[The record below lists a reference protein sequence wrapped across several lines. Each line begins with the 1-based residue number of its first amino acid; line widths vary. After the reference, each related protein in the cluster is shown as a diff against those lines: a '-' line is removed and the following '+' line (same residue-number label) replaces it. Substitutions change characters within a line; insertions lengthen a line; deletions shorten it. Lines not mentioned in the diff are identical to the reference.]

1 MNRIE
6 SIIHDL
12 FTFFSVDYIFQYG
25 NVIEKLICGH
35 ILICTEFLWKV
46 ADQSLQL
53 FAFVFICYFIA
64 IAFSWLSKIFAVLQ
78 WDEVQDN
85 LIVSWFYYRISDFRF
100 SELMVTFA
108 IFLSYILKVNVFEKG
123 YKVIYKYITVVYGI
137 IACLYIIFVYQD
149 GNDLLDVGAFL
160 LVFIYMVMI
169 YGPFLRRAIE
179 SYRAVEEKS
188 YKQGFLSLAIMSVS
202 FMLIFLSFALDRV
215 FIFLGS
221 PGFTVFYFLGWTFAI
236 IGIFGA
242 YYGYIRP
249 KAGE

>member
-1 MNRIE
+1 MVDLNFVGMIFE
-6 SIIHDL
+6 S
-12 FTFFSVDYIFQYG
+12 F
-25 NVIEKLICGH
+25 
-35 ILICTEFLWKV
+35 ILI
-46 ADQSLQL
+46 
-53 FAFVFICYFIA
+53 FAVILLVLILRKYFIKRHRLTLLLFIIFLCYTIA
-64 IAFSWLSKIFAVLQ
+64 IVFSWLSKIFAVLQ

-85 LIVSWFYYRISDFRF
+85 PVVSWFYYRISDFRF
-100 SELMVTFA
+100 SELLVTVA

-123 YKVIYKYITVVYGI
+123 YKTIYKYITIVYGV
-137 IACLYIIFVYQD
+137 IACLYIVIIYENE
-149 GNDLLDVGAFL
+149 NDLLDVGAFL

-169 YGPFLRRAIE
+169 YGPFLRRSIG
-179 SYRAVEEKS
+179 SYRAVAEKS

-202 FMLIFLSFALDRV
+202 FMLIFLGFAVDRV
-215 FIFLGS
+215 FILLGS